1 MIIASCSA
9 APKLASSV
17 GISVG
22 GSIPGHYL
30 DLKRSVY
37 RYNLYYEYIL
47 SRLTNALTLYSEGK
61 FAELETQFPS
71 SQLKLT
77 ALQNLNFD
85 IIYAERIETLTD
97 ASGTVYEYDKEMDD
111 ELFVNYKDLT
121 GRVLTG
127 FGHSIETKNLLLTSQ
142 ERTYE
147 LQTILDTPSMLE
159 SYIQQKRNITHF
171 AFDAVVPLQLSIQ
184 LKPWFRD
191 YLREYG
197 PPYDGVFD
205 AQRMARVVQNLINT
219 GEITAEQFIEASV

>member
-22 GSIPGHYL
+22 GSIPGNYL

-121 GRVLTG
+121 GRV
-127 FGHSIETKNLLLTSQ
+127 
-142 ERTYE
+142 
-147 LQTILDTPSMLE
+147 
-159 SYIQQKRNITHF
+159 
-171 AFDAVVPLQLSIQ
+171 
-184 LKPWFRD
+184 
-191 YLREYG
+191 
-197 PPYDGVFD
+197 
-205 AQRMARVVQNLINT
+205 
-219 GEITAEQFIEASV
+219 